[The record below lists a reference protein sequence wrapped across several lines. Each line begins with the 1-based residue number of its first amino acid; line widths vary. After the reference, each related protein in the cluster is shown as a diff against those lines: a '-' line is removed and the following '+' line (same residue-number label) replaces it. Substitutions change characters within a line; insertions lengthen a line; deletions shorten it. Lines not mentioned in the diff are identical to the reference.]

1 MEAFKIRT
9 MGLNILLSLILVLA
23 GCGSVKTGH
32 EWRKFQEIARQRTDQ
47 GLLWE
52 KSEEEAAAI
61 RKEADELLA
70 DGLSRQ
76 DAVRIALLNNR
87 MLQSTFEE
95 LGISKAD
102 LVQAGL
108 LSNPSFGAVF
118 RFLISSGS
126 GTNIDADLFF
136 PISDFWQIPFRKKAA
151 AAQMEAAIVR
161 VAQMVVNTAA
171 EAKHAYDAVPYLSEE
186 RKETGKILDR
196 FMAIREQVNIRR
208 DFGYMSNLDVYL
220 AQIMVAEAEMEVARF
235 EGELAIARS
244 HLNRV
249 LSLDPGQMGYE
260 IQKGVVEAHSRPP
273 GLDEAIQYA
282 LDHRLDIQ
290 MARFKVRQVE
300 RTLQLEKARIL
311 KHAALGVSYERDAD
325 GADVFG
331 PGVDIEL
338 PLFDQNQ
345 AQIARAQYGIRRA
358 RKSLQALEGKVRQE
372 ITSDLERINFHRV
385 RVQTLREKVIP
396 FREKAIGY
404 AEKWVNAMQ
413 LNRLYLLE
421 AQRGLLQ
428 SRREYLQAL
437 MEHQKALV
445 NLELHMGGK
454 VPFCSTGSP

>member
-1 MEAFKIRT
+1 MASFRLAAGSALIF
-9 MGLNILLSLILVLA
+9 LLFT
-23 GCGSVKTGH
+23 GCASVNTGQ
-32 EWRKFQEIARQRTDQ
+32 EWKRFQGIAKERTDQ
-47 GLLWE
+47 ELLWE
-52 KSEEEAAAI
+52 KSEEEQAAI
-61 RKEADELLA
+61 LKEVNELLS

-76 DAVRIALLNNR
+76 EAVRIALLNNR
-87 MLQSTFEE
+87 LLQSSFEE
-95 LGISKAD
+95 LGISKSD
-102 LVQAGL
+102 LVQASL
-108 LSNPSFGAVF
+108 LSNPSLGAVI

-161 VAQMVVNTAA
+161 VAQMVMNTAA
-171 EAKHAYDAVPYLSEE
+171 EAKHAYDAVYYLNEE

-196 FMAIREQVNIRR
+196 FMAIRDQVNIRR

-220 AQIMVAEAEMEVARF
+220 AQIMMAEAEMEVARF

-260 IQKGVVEAHSRPP
+260 LQKGVVEEHSKPP

-290 MARFKVRQVE
+290 MARFKVRQAE

-311 KHAALGVSYERDAD
+311 RHAALGVSYERDAD

-331 PGVDIEL
+331 PGLDLEL
-338 PLFDQNQ
+338 PIFDQNQ
-345 AQIARAQYGIRRA
+345 AQIARAQYRIRQA
-358 RKSLQALEGKVRQE
+358 RKSLQALEGQVRE
-372 ITSDLERINFHRV
+372 EVTSDLERIHLH
-385 RVQTLREKVIP
+385 QTRIQRFREKIIP
-396 FREKAIGY
+396 LREKAIEY
-404 AEKWVNAMQ
+404 AERWVSAMQ

-428 SRREYLQAL
+428 SRREYLEAL
-437 MEHQKALV
+437 SERQKALV
-445 NLELHMGGK
+445 DLELHMGGK
-454 VPFCSTGSP
+454 LPFCSTGSP